1 MENYN
6 IKIKKIKRWNFI
18 ALILC
23 AIEIVLSIIDL
34 PGSLNPDKTAYQ
46 KLGDEGIKIFNQLN
60 SAPIKI
66 FTVLNVLMAIAFFIL
81 FFNANKNLKNKIII
95 KKYPYFLNLV
105 WTVIVILFTVLTT
118 NNLDSNTDVSS
129 IKIGMLLFIVFFI
142 FLLKIPVIMVLID
155 IFKLDIGE
163 DNDKKNN

>member
-6 IKIKKIKRWNFI
+6 VKIKKIKRWNFI

-23 AIEIVLSIIDL
+23 AVEIVLSIFDL
-34 PGSLNPDKTAYQ
+34 PVSLNPDKAAYQ

-66 FTVLNVLMAIAFFIL
+66 FTLLNLLMAIAFFIM
-81 FFNANKNLKNKIII
+81 FFYANKNLKNKKII

-105 WTVIVILFTVLTT
+105 WTVIVVLFTVLTT
-118 NNLDSNTDVSS
+118 NNLDSNTGVSS
-129 IKIGMLLFIVFFI
+129 FNLGMLLFTIFFI
-142 FLLKIPVIMVLID
+142 FLLKIPVVMGLIG
-155 IFKLDIGE
+155 IFKLDLGE
-163 DNDKKNN
+163 END

>member
-6 IKIKKIKRWNFI
+6 VKIKKIKRWNFI

-23 AIEIVLSIIDL
+23 AVEIVLSIFDL
-34 PGSLNPDKTAYQ
+34 PVSLNPDKAAYQ

-66 FTVLNVLMAIAFFIL
+66 FTLLNLLMAIAFFIM
-81 FFNANKNLKNKIII
+81 FFYANKNLKNKKII

-105 WTVIVILFTVLTT
+105 WTVIVVLFTVLTT
-118 NNLDSNTDVSS
+118 NNLDSYTGVSS
-129 IKIGMLLFIVFFI
+129 FNLGMLLFTIFFI
-142 FLLKIPVIMVLID
+142 FLLKIPVVMVLIG
-155 IFKLDIGE
+155 IFKLDLGE
-163 DNDKKNN
+163 END

>member
-6 IKIKKIKRWNFI
+6 VKIKKIKRWNFI

-23 AIEIVLSIIDL
+23 AVEIVLSIFDL
-34 PGSLNPDKTAYQ
+34 PVSLNPDKAAYQ

-66 FTVLNVLMAIAFFIL
+66 FTLLNLLMAIAFFIM
-81 FFNANKNLKNKIII
+81 FFYANKNLKNKKII

-105 WTVIVILFTVLTT
+105 WTVIVVLFTVLTT
-118 NNLDSNTDVSS
+118 NNLDSNTGVS
-129 IKIGMLLFIVFFI
+129 
-142 FLLKIPVIMVLID
+142 
-155 IFKLDIGE
+155 
-163 DNDKKNN
+163 